1 MKKPLCEGLKQNFC
15 PNRAD
20 VQAVYLVHNKVEYS
34 VYVKGLGLPRS
45 KPFKVSWTWL
55 CRECSDDRAFNDWEL
70 ITQYGK
76 DGRIQSHVGVVMPI
90 EGQIPQGR
98 IKYFERAF
106 TNENI

>member
-20 VQAVYLVHNKVEYS
+20 VQAVYLVHNKVES
-34 VYVKGLGLPRS
+34 PVYVKGMGLSRI
-45 KPFKVSWTWL
+45 KPPKVSWTWL
-55 CRECSDDRAFNDWEL
+55 CRECSDALAFNDGEL
-70 ITQYGK
+70 ITQYGE
-76 DGRIQSHVGVVMPI
+76 DGRISGHIGVVMPI

-106 TNENI
+106 TK